1 MNTTNQTR
9 REIMKL
15 AWGLFRAEANGPNPR
30 TFADALAGAWRWIKG
45 AAARL
50 AAAPRWTQGT
60 QARTV
65 SFGTMLQSPIRRRVG
80 SGWSAYKAERVTAA
94 VGA

>member
-1 MNTTNQTR
+1 MKTTNETR
-9 REIMKL
+9 REIMDL
-15 AWGLFRAEANGPNPR
+15 AWGLFRAEVNGPNPR
-30 TFADALAGAWRWIKG
+30 TFADALAGAWRWVKRT
-45 AAARL
+45 AANL
-50 AAAPRWTQGT
+50 AAAPHWAQGSH
-60 QARTV
+60 ARTV